1 MAEEI
6 LRLEGISKRFG
17 DLQVVEGID
26 LSLTKGEVAVLLGR
40 SGAGKST
47 LIRCVNLVEMPDEG
61 TMHFQDMTFEFGH
74 GKRLDRRD
82 VQELRTHI
90 GMVFQH
96 FNLWPH
102 LTALGNVTLAL
113 EKVLKMPSKEARER
127 GVYQLERIGLA
138 DKIDAYPG
146 TLSGG
151 QKQRVAIARALA
163 TDPVLML
170 FDEVTSALDPELVA
184 GILEEMKKLAQ
195 AGMTMMVVT
204 HEMGFAREVGDRI
217 IFMDRCVIVEDGP
230 PEQVLDKPQH
240 PETGRFLGTILH
252 E

>member
-6 LRLEGISKRFG
+6 LRLEGLSKSYG
-17 DLQVVEGID
+17 DLQVLESID
-26 LSLTKGEVAVLLGR
+26 LTLTKGEVVVLVGR

-47 LIRCVNLVEMPDEG
+47 LIRCVNLIEMPEAG
-61 TMHFQDMTFEFGH
+61 TMHFRGMEFEFGH
-74 GKRLDRRD
+74 GKKLDRKR
-82 VQELRTHI
+82 VQTLRTQVS
-90 GMVFQH
+90 MVFQH

-102 LTALGNVTLAL
+102 LTAKGNVTLAL
-113 EKVLKMPSKEARER
+113 EKVLGLSSQAAEARAVEE
-127 GVYQLERIGLA
+127 LERVGLG

-163 TDPVLML
+163 ADPVLML

-204 HEMGFAREVGDRI
+204 HEMGFAREVGDSI
-217 IFMDRCVIVEDGP
+217 IFMDQCRIVEQGP
-230 PEQVLDKPQH
+230 PEQVLSDPQH
-240 PETGRFLGTILH
+240 VETKRFLGTIIH
-252 E
+252 H

>member
-6 LRLEGISKRFG
+6 LRLEGLSKAFG
-17 DLQVVEGID
+17 DLQVVEDID
-26 LSLTKGEVAVLLGR
+26 LTLTKGEVAVLVGR

-47 LIRCVNLVEMPDEG
+47 LIRCVNLIEMPDAG
-61 TMHFQDMTFEFGH
+61 TMHFQGMTFEFGH
-74 GKRLDRRD
+74 GKKLKGRD

-113 EKVLKMPSKEARER
+113 EKVLKLSPREARDR
-127 GVYQLERIGLA
+127 GVYQLERVGLS
-138 DKIDAYPG
+138 DKINAYPG

-184 GILEEMKKLAQ
+184 GILEEMKKLALG
-195 AGMTMMVVT
+195 GMTMMVVT

-217 IFMDRCVIVEDGP
+217 VFMDQCAIVEDGP
-230 PEQVLDKPQH
+230 PEQVLDRPQH
-240 PETGRFLGTILH
+240 AETARFLGTILH

>member
-6 LRLEGISKRFG
+6 LRLEQVSKSFG
-17 DLQVVEGID
+17 HLRVMDSID
-26 LSLTKGEVAVLLGR
+26 LSVSKGEVLVIIGR

-47 LIRCVNLVEMPDEG
+47 LIRCVNLLEIPGYGRMR
-61 TMHFQDMTFEFGH
+61 FLDMRFEFGH
-74 GKRLDRRD
+74 GKKLAHKD
-82 VQELRTHI
+82 VQRLRTQI

-102 LTALGNVTLAL
+102 LTVLRNVSIAQ
-113 EKVLKMPSKEARER
+113 EKVLGRPPQEARER
-127 GVYQLERIGLA
+127 AMEELERVGLA
-138 DKIDAYPG
+138 ARAHAYPA

-163 TDPVLML
+163 VDPVMML

-184 GILEEMKKLAQ
+184 GILEEMKKLARS
-195 AGMTMMVVT
+195 GMTMMVVT

-217 IFMDRCVIVEDGP
+217 IFMDDCSIVEDGP
-230 PEQVLDKPQH
+230 PEQVIRNPQH
-240 PETGRFLGTILH
+240 PETQKFLGTLLPH
-252 E
+252 

>member
-6 LRLEGISKRFG
+6 LRLEGLSKSYG
-17 DLQVVEGID
+17 DLQVLESID
-26 LSLTKGEVAVLLGR
+26 LTLTKGEVVVLVGR

-47 LIRCVNLVEMPDEG
+47 LIRCVNLIEMPEAG
-61 TMHFQDMTFEFGH
+61 TMHFRGMEFEFGH
-74 GKRLDRRD
+74 GKKLDRKS
-82 VQELRTHI
+82 VQTLRTQVS
-90 GMVFQH
+90 MVFQH

-102 LTALGNVTLAL
+102 LTAKGNVTLAL
-113 EKVLKMPSKEARER
+113 EKVLGMSSQAAEER
-127 GVYQLERIGLA
+127 AVQELKRVGLG

-163 TDPVLML
+163 ADPALML

-204 HEMGFAREVGDRI
+204 HEMGFAREVANRVV
-217 IFMDRCVIVEDGP
+217 FMDDGQIIEVAP
-230 PEQVLDKPQH
+230 PNDFFTNPQT
-240 PETGRFLGTILH
+240 ERGKFFLSSILKH
-252 E
+252 

>member
-6 LRLEGISKRFG
+6 LRLEKVCKRFG
-17 DLQVVEGID
+17 DLEVLNCID
-26 LSLTKGEVAVLLGR
+26 LSLNRGEVVVLVGR

-47 LIRCVNLVEMPDEG
+47 LIRCVNLIEMPDAG
-61 TMHFQDMTFEFGH
+61 HMRFNDMDFEFGE
-74 GKRLDRRD
+74 GKKLNKKDL
-82 VQELRTHI
+82 QKLRTEI

-113 EKVLKMPSKEARER
+113 EKVLKMSPQEAEER
-127 GVYQLERIGLA
+127 AVRQLETVGLA
-138 DKIDAYPG
+138 DKIHAYPA

-163 TDPVLML
+163 TDPDLML

-184 GILEEMKKLAQ
+184 GILEEMKKLAK

-204 HEMGFAREVGDRI
+204 HEMGFAKEVGSRV
-217 IFMDRCVIVEDGP
+217 IFMDQCAIVEDGP
-230 PEQVLDKPQH
+230 PEQVIENPQH
-240 PETGRFLGTILH
+240 PETRRFLGTILH
-252 E
+252 D

>member
-6 LRLEGISKRFG
+6 LRLEGLCKSYG
-17 DLQVVEGID
+17 DLEVLDSVD
-26 LSLTKGEVAVLLGR
+26 LSLAKGEVVVLVGR

-47 LIRCVNLVEMPDEG
+47 LIRCVNLIEMPDAG
-61 TMHFQDMTFEFGH
+61 TMYFRGMKFEFGH
-74 GKRLDRRD
+74 GKKLDRKH
-82 VQELRTHI
+82 VQTLRTQVS
-90 GMVFQH
+90 MVFQH

-102 LTALGNVTLAL
+102 LTAKGNVTLAL
-113 EKVLKMPSKEARER
+113 EKVLGMSSQAASER
-127 GVYQLERIGLA
+127 AVQELERVGLG
-138 DKIDAYPG
+138 DKINAYPG

-163 TDPVLML
+163 ADPLLML

-204 HEMGFAREVGDRI
+204 HEMSFARDVGDTI
-217 IFMDRCVIVEDGP
+217 VFMDQCHIVEQGS
-230 PEQVLDKPQH
+230 PEEVLSNPQH
-240 PETGRFLGTILH
+240 IETKRFLGTIIH
-252 E
+252 D

>member
-6 LRLEGISKRFG
+6 LHVERLCKHYG
-17 DLQVVEGID
+17 DLRVLDCID
-26 LSLTKGEVAVLLGR
+26 LTLSKGEVVVLIGR

-47 LIRCVNLVEMPDEG
+47 LIRCINLIEMPSSG
-61 TMHFQDMTFEFGH
+61 TMHFQGMKFEFGH
-74 GKRLDRRD
+74 GAKLDRRD
-82 VQELRTHI
+82 VQTLRTHV

-102 LTALGNVTLAL
+102 LTAKGNVTLAL
-113 EKVLKMPSKEARER
+113 EKVLKMSPADAEARAVRE
-127 GVYQLERIGLA
+127 LERVGLG
-138 DKIDAYPG
+138 DKINAYPG

-163 TDPVLML
+163 TDPVVML

-184 GILEEMKKLAQ
+184 GILEEMKKLAL

-204 HEMGFAREVGDRI
+204 HEINFAREVGDRVV
-217 IFMDRCVIVEDGP
+217 FMDQCSIVEQGP
-230 PEQVLDKPQH
+230 PEQVLNNPEH
-240 PETGRFLGTILH
+240 PETRRFLGTILH
-252 E
+252 K

>member
-6 LRLEGISKRFG
+6 LRLEGISKSFG
-17 DLQVVEGID
+17 DLKVIELID
-26 LSLTKGEVAVLLGR
+26 LALAKGEVAVLIGR

-47 LIRCVNLVEMPDEG
+47 LIRCVNLIEMPDAG
-61 TMHFQDMTFEFGH
+61 TMHFQDKTFEFGH
-74 GKRLDRRD
+74 GKKLNSKD

-113 EKVLKMPSKEARER
+113 EKVLKMSSKEAKDR
-127 GVYQLERIGLA
+127 GVYQLERIGLG

-151 QKQRVAIARALA
+151 QKQRVAI
-163 TDPVLML
+163 P
-170 FDEVTSALDPELVA
+170 S
-184 GILEEMKKLAQ
+184 
-195 AGMTMMVVT
+195 
-204 HEMGFAREVGDRI
+204 
-217 IFMDRCVIVEDGP
+217 
-230 PEQVLDKPQH
+230 
-240 PETGRFLGTILH
+240 
-252 E
+252 